1 MVLNGGSI
9 SEYLLTQ
16 EIIPRSTNRVLDR
29 ATLLLLTTNLNRI
42 LLASIRNLG
51 CCPCPRCRVPL
62 DHAHYFGMARD
73 RSQRVSLARI
83 DDQERRSKVASAR
96 RLIYESKKRVDSAAV
111 ERLLKE
117 NSLVPSTV
125 CSSVL
130 SWCHHLDG
138 L

>member
-16 EIIPRSTNRVLDR
+16 EIIPRSTNHILDR
-29 ATLLLLTTNLNRI
+29 ATLLILTTNLNRI

-51 CCPCPRCRVPL
+51 CCPCPRCRIPL

-73 RSQRVSLARI
+73 RSQRVSLARV
-83 DDQERRSKVASAR
+83 DDQDRRFNIATAR
-96 RLIYESKKRVDSAAV
+96 RFIYENKKRVNSAAV

-125 CSSVL
+125 CLSVL
-130 SWCHHLDG
+130 SWYLHLDG
-138 L
+138 S